1 MATYGLDVLGRR
13 SKLAL
18 LAGAASRKRHGV
30 LSPDHARARREMP
43 TNLIDFISDPSYL
56 GRAFDGPSWDR
67 WRAVLRAAFALP
79 MSKRDCELFAEVSGN
94 REPPKRRVKEL
105 VCAVGRGG
113 GKDSIAAGL
122 ATYIAATS
130 DFSHLRP
137 GEKGTVML
145 LATDRNQAGIAF
157 NYIRALIE
165 ESPPLSSMLTRPP
178 RGDRIELRNR
188 AEIVVQT
195 NNIRSPRGRTI
206 ACAIYDEAAHWL
218 GEDYANPDAEIDNA
232 VTPGLMRFPGSLKI
246 IISSVHRRAGLLY
259 KKFAE
264 SFGQDDDDVLVV
276 LATSMEFNPTLDADE
291 IDRQVALDPEKAG
304 AEYLSQW
311 RDDLTSF
318 IDRQLVEAAIEEGV
332 VVRPPQRGI
341 AYVAFAD
348 PSGGRSDSFTAAV
361 GHREGTTVIVDALLE
376 RRAPFDSNAV
386 IIEIAGLL
394 KSYGV
399 TTVRGDDYGADLT
412 VAAFRRHG
420 VTYRSVR
427 LGDADGVQGRL
438 NRSEIYLNSVA
449 LFTAGR
455 ARIPDNPRLV
465 HQLISLERR
474 TSRSTGHDTVD
485 HPVGSHDDLANA
497 CCGCLVLLAG
507 RPTPFIMS
515 PAAIQRAA
523 LQPSR
528 NRFGG
533 QARDRFA
540 RSR

>member
-1 MATYGLDVLGRR
+1 MTDLDVLERR
-13 SKLAL
+13 SKLVL
-18 LAGAASRKRHGV
+18 LAGAVSRKRFGV
-30 LSPDHARARREMP
+30 LSPEVRAKREKP
-43 TNLIDFISDPSYL
+43 PDNVLDFISDPVYL

-67 WRAVLRAAFALP
+67 WRAVLRAAFYLP
-79 MSKRDCELFAEVSGN
+79 MSSRDLDLFAEVSGN
-94 REPPKRRVKEL
+94 RTPPTRRVKEL

-122 ATYIAATS
+122 ATYLATTS
-130 DFSHLRP
+130 DFSKLRP
-137 GEKGTVML
+137 GERGTIML
-145 LATDRNQAGIAF
+145 LATDRNQAGIAY

-165 ESPPLSSMLTRPP
+165 ESPPLSSMLAKPP
-178 RGDRIELRNR
+178 RGDKIELNNR

-206 ACAIYDEAAHWL
+206 ACAIFDEAAHWL

-259 KKFAE
+259 EKFSR

-276 LATSMEFNPTLDADE
+276 LATSMEFNPTLDAEE
-291 IDRQVALDPEKAG
+291 IDRQLVLDPEKAG

-318 IDRQLVEAAIEEGV
+318 IDRQLVEGAIDPGV
-332 VVRPPQRGI
+332 ITRPPQHGI
-341 AYVAFAD
+341 NYVAFAD

-361 GHREGTTVIVDALLE
+361 GHREDAIVIVDALFE

-386 IIEIAGLL
+386 IIELAGFL

-399 TTVRGDDYGADLT
+399 TSIRGDDYGADLT

-420 VTYRSVR
+420 ITYRSMR
-427 LGDADGVQGRL
+427 LSDADGVQGKL
-438 NRSEIYLNSVA
+438 NRSEIYLNSVV

-465 HQLISLERR
+465 HQLIGLERR

-485 HPVGSHDDLANA
+485 HPAGSHDDLANA
-497 CCGCLVLLAG
+497 CCGCLVALAG
-507 RPTPFIMS
+507 RSAPFVLS
-515 PAAIQRAA
+515 PAAIQRVAA
-523 LQPSR
+523 TPTR
-528 NRFGG
+528 NRFAG
-533 QARDRFA
+533 QQRDRF
-540 RSR
+540 SRVR